1 MMEEET
7 KPKGKAEPKK
17 QMPRNEQPQLEETMP
32 KGKAKPKKQL
42 PRNETAEPA
51 EDSASSHRAAIMP
64 RSKYAAAPNEQ
75 LRRGKSQVNLG
86 DEPAE
91 DTSSGQRAA
100 IMPAPIN
107 AAEEIPPLPALV
119 GSMISSSEDSDDST
133 LPWGSQR
140 SGGA

>member
-1 MMEEET
+1 
-7 KPKGKAEPKK
+7 
-17 QMPRNEQPQLEETMP
+17 MP

-42 PRNETAEPA
+42 PRNENAEPA

-107 AAEEIPPLPALV
+107 AAEEIPPLPAQY
-119 GSMISSSEDSDDST
+119 DSVVVETDS
-133 LPWGSQR
+133 LGDSPAHAAVPRQ
-140 SGGA
+140 APPY